1 MSFLNNFA
9 AFLIVARFVV
19 CCFTSTNL
27 CFLATLPA
35 SAYYFQGYYVN
46 QVLVSPMLDRVV
58 YTPVGLGI
66 VTSKAGF
73 RIHPITGH
81 GDFHSGVDLAANLN
95 DRVYALLPGYVTRV
109 GYRSNLGVAVEIY
122 HPYPNVRTIY
132 GHLNAYSVLPGQWV
146 QRGRVIGY
154 AGCTGRSTG
163 VHVHFTVIKQSTN
176 EYIEPMA
183 FLMMVPKYVVALKEN
198 HSKELSATA
207 FKKLPSQFGIAAH
220 TGKQSLSTAKGLSV
234 YTDKES
240 APDKSSDDD
249 LPAKTKES
257 APPEI

>member
-1 MSFLNNFA
+1 MNCLSSLLLFLQLALLA
-9 AFLIVARFVV
+9 AP
-19 CCFTSTNL
+19 
-27 CFLATLPA
+27 AT
-35 SAYYFQGYYVN
+35 AYYFQGYYVN
-46 QVLVSPMLDRVV
+46 QVLVSPMLDKVV

-73 RIHPITGH
+73 RIHPITGR

-95 DRVYALLPGYVTRV
+95 DRVYTLLPGYVTRV
-109 GYRSNLGVAVEIY
+109 GYRGNLGVAVEIY

-154 AGCTGRSTG
+154 AGSTGRSTG

-176 EYIEPMA
+176 QYVEPMA
-183 FLMMVPKYVVALKEN
+183 FLMMVPKYMATLKDN
-198 HSKELSATA
+198 HSREQAARTT
-207 FKKLPSQFGIAAH
+207 FKKLP
-220 TGKQSLSTAKGLSV
+220 TAGLYTTSPKTDSDKGV
-234 YTDKES
+234 TNDE
-240 APDKSSDDD
+240 KSED
-249 LPAKTKES
+249 LPVKTKES